1 MDIIRDDLKKKKKK
15 RQIILGASSVV
26 LLGIIGFFLFSMDP
40 AAPSV
45 ERSSIWIGKVARGPM
60 EVNVRGIGTLVP
72 EDLRWIT
79 AQTNGSVEN
88 IHILPG
94 AAVEPDTIILQL
106 GNPELEQN
114 FRNAEL
120 QLASAQAE
128 LANQRV
134 REEDSLLEMEY
145 QLAQL
150 EAAYEN
156 AKLDVRVN
164 EELFAEGLVAER
176 DLLRSQV
183 SESQLERQTGIL
195 QSRLATRQKQ
205 MEQNLAPALASVSQE
220 EERVTLLRQQVA
232 DLSVRAGLK
241 GVLQRLPLEEGQQVT
256 TGTQLA
262 QVADP
267 SRLKAVIRIPETQA
281 KDIQIGQVANID
293 TRNGIVQ
300 GEVSRVNP
308 TVVGGTVDVDV
319 SITGEL
325 PRGARADLTVEGSVQ
340 LASMDNVLYIGR
352 PSFARENGTV
362 GVFKLGDGGSIAERT
377 TVTFGRSSVSEIQV
391 INGLVEGDEVILS
404 DTSQYDDN
412 DRLRIN

>member
-1 MDIIRDDLKKKKKK
+1 MDIVRSDLKKRKL
-15 RQIILGASSVV
+15 RRRMIMAIVAVILI
-26 LLGIIGFFLFSMDP
+26 GIVGTFLFTMDP
-40 AAPSV
+40 AAPSLDRASVWIGEV
-45 ERSSIWIGKVARGPM
+45 ERGPL
-60 EVNVRGIGTLVP
+60 EVRVRGIGTLVP

-79 AQTNGSVEN
+79 AQTNGSVEEIN
-88 IHILPG
+88 ILPG
-94 AAVEPDTIILQL
+94 AQVKPDTVILQL
-106 GNPELEQN
+106 SNPELEQN
-114 FRNAEL
+114 MRNAEL

-150 EAAYEN
+150 ESSYEN

-176 DLLRSQV
+176 DLLRSRL
-183 SESQLERQTGIL
+183 SKEQLERQTQIL
-195 QSRLATRQKQ
+195 QRRLETRRQQ

-232 DLSVRAGLK
+232 DLSVRAGID
-241 GVLQRLPLEEGQQVT
+241 GILQRLPLEEGQQVT

-281 KDIQIGQVANID
+281 KDVQIGQEAVID
-293 TRNGIVQ
+293 TRNGIVE
-300 GEVSRVNP
+300 GRVARVNP

-319 SITGEL
+319 QITGDL

-340 LASMDNVLYIGR
+340 LASMNDVLYIGR

-362 GVFKLGDGGSIAERT
+362 GVFKLAPDGNSAERT
-377 TVTFGRSSVSEIQV
+377 RVAFGKSSVSEIQV
-391 INGLVEGDEVILS
+391 LEGLAEGDRIILS

-412 DRLRIN
+412 DRLRLN

>member
-1 MDIIRDDLKKKKKK
+1 MDIVRSDLKKQKL
-15 RQIILGASSVV
+15 RRRLIIGIVAVI
-26 LLGIIGFFLFSMDP
+26 LLGTGGYFLFSMDP
-40 AAPSV
+40 AAPSLDRASV
-45 ERSSIWIGKVARGPM
+45 WIGEVERGPM
-60 EVNVRGIGTLVP
+60 EVRVRGIGTLVP

-79 AQTNGSVEN
+79 AQTNGSVEEIN
-88 IHILPG
+88 ILPG
-94 AAVEPDTIILQL
+94 AQVQPDTVILQL
-106 GNPELEQN
+106 SNPELEQN
-114 FRNAEL
+114 MRNAEL

-150 EAAYEN
+150 ESSYEN

-176 DLLRSQV
+176 DLLRSRL
-183 SESQLERQTGIL
+183 SKEQLERQTGIL
-195 QSRLATRQKQ
+195 QRRLETRRQQ

-232 DLSVRAGLK
+232 DLSVQAGIS

-256 TGTQLA
+256 SGTQLA

-281 KDIQIGQVANID
+281 KDVQIGQEAVID
-293 TRNGIVQ
+293 TRNGVVQ
-300 GEVSRVNP
+300 GRVARVNP
-308 TVVGGTVDVDV
+308 TVVGGTVDVQ
-319 SITGEL
+319 ITGDL

-340 LASMDNVLYIGR
+340 LASMDDVLYVGR

-362 GVFKLGDGGSIAERT
+362 GVFKLTPDENNAERT
-377 TVTFGRSSVSEIQV
+377 RVAFGKSSVSEIQV
-391 INGLVEGDEVILS
+391 IEGLVEGDKVILS

-412 DRLRIN
+412 DRLRLN

>member
-1 MDIIRDDLKKKKKK
+1 MDIVRSDLKKKKQ
-15 RQIILGASSVV
+15 RRRLIIGVALAL
-26 LLGIIGFFLFSMDP
+26 LLGIGGWFLFSMDP
-40 AAPSV
+40 AAPALDRASVWIGEV
-45 ERSSIWIGKVARGPM
+45 ERGPL
-60 EVNVRGIGTLVP
+60 EVRVRGIGTLVP

-79 AQTNGSVEN
+79 AQTNGSVEEIN
-88 IHILPG
+88 ILPG
-94 AAVEPDTIILQL
+94 ARVEPDTVILQL
-106 GNPELEQN
+106 SNPELEQN
-114 FRNAEL
+114 MRNAEL

-150 EAAYEN
+150 ESSYEN

-176 DLLRSQV
+176 DLLRSQL
-183 SESQLERQTGIL
+183 SKEQLERQTEIL
-195 QSRLATRQKQ
+195 QRRLETRRMQ

-232 DLSVRAGLK
+232 DLSVQAGIS
-241 GVLQRLPLEEGQQVT
+241 GILQRLPLEEGQQVT
-256 TGTQLA
+256 SGAQLA

-281 KDIQIGQVANID
+281 KDVQIGQTAVID
-293 TRNGIVQ
+293 TRNGIVN
-300 GEVSRVNP
+300 GRVARVNP

-319 SITGEL
+319 EITGEL

-340 LASMDNVLYIGR
+340 LASMDDVLYVGR

-362 GVFKLGDGGSIAERT
+362 GIFKLAPDGNSAERT
-377 TVTFGRSSVSEIQV
+377 RVAFGKSSVSEIQV
-391 INGLVEGDEVILS
+391 LEGLAEGDQVILS